1 MSEIHEQIPR
11 RLLVGDRNVGVYRDV
26 RKKYLPCRF
35 KLSLACSGPL
45 YWLYLDDATMA
56 VSGILSF
63 SSPRGDAQ
71 VIFGI
76 SNPAKLY

>member
-1 MSEIHEQIPR
+1 
-11 RLLVGDRNVGVYRDV
+11 
-26 RKKYLPCRF
+26 
-35 KLSLACSGPL
+35 
-45 YWLYLDDATMA
+45 MA

-76 SNPAKLY
+76 SNPANLVLNLVSKI